1 MLAEHDEPTGMSQG
15 PEQHLTSFYGPEKPQ
30 YEEMVSIIQGEAFIA
45 GELMDENL
53 ISQIDKGGPSRL
65 EIIRAYGA
73 DEASPITQLQV
84 QSHDDGDTGGGSQ
97 AQTHSPHS
105 IKQQFG
111 RKVTKAIGGAGAA
124 KNIRVTDGEDDEDDL
139 DDDDE
144 EDQF

>member
-1 MLAEHDEPTGMSQG
+1 
-15 PEQHLTSFYGPEKPQ
+15 
-30 YEEMVSIIQGEAFIA
+30 
-45 GELMDENL
+45 MDENL
-53 ISQIDKGGPSRL
+53 ISQIDKAGPTRQ

-73 DEASPITQLQV
+73 DEVSPITQMQV

-124 KNIRVTDGEDDEDDL
+124 KNIRVAEGEDDEDYL

-144 EDQF
+144 DDQF